1 MLNTKG
7 STKILNFMTH
17 GAGAL
22 ALGRGQI
29 CHAVKMEYFFKFF
42 LFTQGH
48 RLDKLMLMINKE
60 WSTKI
65 VKIMSPWAGVLVKG
79 HDHISHTVKMH
90 HFFKSLLYC

>member
-17 GAGAL
+17 GAGVL

-42 LFTQGH
+42 LFTQGMVYQNWKDYEPVG
-48 RLDKLMLMINKE
+48 RCSCE
-60 WSTKI
+60 R
-65 VKIMSPWAGVLVKG
+65 A
-79 HDHISHTVKMH
+79 
-90 HFFKSLLYC
+90 